1 MAPGT
6 TPSSPAIAHPTS
18 NDDTI
23 TLSPQPRA
31 APSRSSQASQDPAKS
46 GCLKRFLNIV
56 IASLARCFD
65 AMSSSTKA
73 ALLRFFRWLDSPLGH
88 GVLKCTLAYTIAS
101 LATFLTPLSNFLG
114 TLDGKHVV
122 ATITVYFHP
131 ARSTGSMIEA
141 VLIAVV
147 AIAYAELVSILS
159 MVVSVLVGSVMGLV
173 TLAHVLVVI
182 LFIGGGFGFMG
193 WIKQKM
199 ANPLVNVGST
209 LASLAIISVVT
220 KENAVISNVFS
231 NQKIV
236 QVFKMLI
243 MGITSTAAVN
253 VLVWRVSARD
263 LLRTSMAKATTSLGG
278 MLSTISASFLKG
290 VEEEQMSAEF
300 TASSATYAVTYPQML
315 KNLREAKFEDY
326 LLGRERIYVLQRSTV
341 KAIETL
347 ARSIGG
353 LRSAANTQLSLLKLA
368 ESDDVP
374 PPLTRF
380 LTVSSLGDF
389 EGISPSS
396 SSPRAAA
403 HVSSRPN
410 SPGQRPSSSARD
422 HDDGPTPSSLFK
434 LFVDLIGPSM
444 EALTQS
450 LVLILRE
457 SPLGSA
463 PNYEVPISD
472 ELRQSLTEALF
483 QFNVA
488 RFDALRQVYNMI
500 EREKSTSRQIQAGL
514 EEVAAACGHF
524 SFSLQTFGEEMQKY
538 LDILDDLKF
547 VNEHNKRSWRWILW
561 WRKDDTEPIRKR
573 DVPRGIPDSMVLR
586 RDTYNWQASP
596 NASKILS
603 AISQSIL
610 RFVRKIARDDI
621 LFGLKVG
628 IGASLWAMLAFLED
642 TRDFY
647 NHYRGEWGLL
657 SFMIVCSMTVGASNT
672 TGWARFM
679 GTFFGAF
686 FSLFNWTVS
695 QGNAAALIVLGWLV
709 AFWNF
714 YLIVARGKAPLG
726 RMTIL
731 AYNVSTLYAYSL
743 SQRVDDDDDDEGGL
757 HPIMMKIVKH
767 RVISVTAGILW
778 GLIVCR
784 VIWPISARRK
794 FKEGVSMLY
803 LQMGLIW
810 RRGPLAILLRSD
822 CSESYLKSGEQVAM
836 QRYANRLES
845 LRQSAA
851 SEFELRGPF
860 PMETYG
866 RIMRSTN
873 RILDSFYAM
882 SLVAHRDR
890 NLSAG
895 ERALLEYTATERAV
909 LCDRICHVFQ
919 VLASSMMLEYP
930 LTDAVPSVIGI
941 RDRLLAKIFQFRKEH
956 SVEAMRNLGSIPER
970 EVDNGEGSHDAAAA
984 VTPSDAPVNAVVA
997 EEKDY
1002 ALLYAY
1008 TLVTGQVAQ
1017 ELKIAEKEIEK
1028 LFGVLSEESPLLV

>member
-1 MAPGT
+1 
-6 TPSSPAIAHPTS
+6 
-18 NDDTI
+18 
-23 TLSPQPRA
+23 
-31 APSRSSQASQDPAKS
+31 
-46 GCLKRFLNIV
+46 
-56 IASLARCFD
+56 
-65 AMSSSTKA
+65 MSSSA
-73 ALLRFFRWLDSPLGH
+73 RADLLRFVRWLDSPLGH

-159 MVVSVLVGSVMGLV
+159 MVVSVLVGSVLGLV
-173 TLAHVLVVI
+173 TLAHVLVVVI
-182 LFIGGGFGFMG
+182 FIGGGFGFMG
-193 WIKQKM
+193 WVKQKM

-220 KENAVISNVFS
+220 KENAVVSNVFS

-253 VLVWRVSARD
+253 VLVWRVSARH

-278 MLSTISASFLKG
+278 MLSAISASFLKG
-290 VEEEQMSAEF
+290 VEEEQMSADF
-300 TASSATYAVTYPQML
+300 TASSAAYNTAYPQML

-326 LLGRERIYVLQRSTV
+326 FLGKERIYMLERSTV

-353 LRSAANTQLSLLKLA
+353 LRSAANAQLSLLRLA
-368 ESDDVP
+368 EP
-374 PPLTRF
+374 
-380 LTVSSLGDF
+380 G
-389 EGISPSS
+389 
-396 SSPRAAA
+396 
-403 HVSSRPN
+403 
-410 SPGQRPSSSARD
+410 SPGQPRGTWTS
-422 HDDGPTPSSLFK
+422 DDGDGGGDDDGATPSSLFK
-434 LFVDLIGPSM
+434 LFVDLVGPSM

-450 LVLILRE
+450 LVVILRE
-457 SPLGSA
+457 PPLGTA
-463 PNYEVPISD
+463 PKDEVTISD
-472 ELRQSLTEALF
+472 ELRQPLTEALS
-483 QFNVA
+483 QFNEA
-488 RFDALRQVYNMI
+488 RADALQKMYTMI
-500 EREKSTSRQIQAGL
+500 ERENSTSRRIQAGL

-538 LDILDDLKF
+538 LDVLDDLKY
-547 VNEHNKRSWRWILW
+547 VSDHSKRSWRWVLW
-561 WRKDDTEPIRKR
+561 WRKADVATEGRKLSTLPFESSAEAESLIKPIRKR
-573 DVPRGIPDSMVLR
+573 DVPRGIPDSMVRR
-586 RDTYNWQASP
+586 RDTFNWQAAP
-596 NASKILS
+596 NSSKILS
-603 AISQSIL
+603 TISQSIL
-610 RFVRKIARDDI
+610 KFARKIARDDI
-621 LFGLKVG
+621 LFGIKVG
-628 IGASLWAMLAFLED
+628 IGASLWAMLAFIEA

-679 GTFFGAF
+679 GTFFGAV

-695 QGNAAALIVLGWLV
+695 QGNAIALILLGWLV
-709 AFWNF
+709 SFWNF

-743 SQRVDDDDDDEGGL
+743 SQRVDDDDDDEGGI

-866 RIMRSTN
+866 RIMRCTN

-882 SLVAHRDR
+882 SLVAHRNR
-890 NLSAG
+890 NLSPG

-930 LTDAVPSVIGI
+930 LTDAVPSVTGI
-941 RDRLLAKIFQFRKEH
+941 RDRLLAKIFQFRKRH
-956 SVEAMRNLGSIPER
+956 SVETVRNPSYVGEGEIE
-970 EVDNGEGSHDAAAA
+970 NGESSRGDATAIVGSN
-984 VTPSDAPVNAVVA
+984 SDEHAGGVVA

-1002 ALLYAY
+1002 ALIYAY

-1017 ELKIAEKEIEK
+1017 ELKIAEREIET
-1028 LFGVLSEESPLLV
+1028 LFGVLNEESPLLV

>member
-1 MAPGT
+1 MG
-6 TPSSPAIAHPTS
+6 SSA
-18 NDDTI
+18 
-23 TLSPQPRA
+23 
-31 APSRSSQASQDPAKS
+31 
-46 GCLKRFLNIV
+46 
-56 IASLARCFD
+56 
-65 AMSSSTKA
+65 KA
-73 ALLRFFRWLDSPLGH
+73 ALLRFIRWLDSPLGH

-101 LATFLTPLSNFLG
+101 LATFLSPLSNFLG

-182 LFIGGGFGFMG
+182 IFIGGGFGFMG
-193 WIKQKM
+193 WVKQKM

-300 TASSATYAVTYPQML
+300 TASSATYTVTYPQML

-368 ESDDVP
+368 D
-374 PPLTRF
+374 R
-380 LTVSSLGDF
+380 
-389 EGISPSS
+389 PS
-396 SSPRAAA
+396 
-403 HVSSRPN
+403 
-410 SPGQRPSSSARD
+410 SPGQRPGSSAHD
-422 HDDGPTPSSLFK
+422 HDNGPTPSSLFK

-457 SPLGSA
+457 PPLGA
-463 PNYEVPISD
+463 TPNYEVTISD
-472 ELRQSLTEALF
+472 ELRQSLAEALF

-488 RFDALRQVYNMI
+488 RSDALRQAYNMI
-500 EREKSTSRQIQAGL
+500 EREKSTSRRIQAGL

-524 SFSLQTFGEEMQKY
+524 SFSLQTFGEEMRKY
-538 LDILDDLKF
+538 LDVLDDLKF
-547 VNEHNKRSWRWILW
+547 VSEHNKRSWRWILW
-561 WRKDDTEPIRKR
+561 WREDDTAAQGRKMSSLPFQTSSEAESLIKPIRKR
-573 DVPRGIPDSMVLR
+573 DVPKGIPDSMVRR
-586 RDTYNWQASP
+586 RDTYNWQAAP

-603 AISQSIL
+603 TISQSIL
-610 RFVRKIARDDI
+610 RFAREIARDDI

-628 IGASLWAMLAFLED
+628 IGASLWGMLAFLEE

-695 QGNAAALIVLGWLV
+695 QGNAAALIILGWLV

-810 RRGPLAILLRSD
+810 RRGPLAILLRTD

-851 SEFELRGPF
+851 AEFELRGPF
-860 PMETYG
+860 PFETYG

-882 SLVAHRDR
+882 SLVTHRDR

-956 SVEAMRNLGSIPER
+956 SIEAIRNLGFIQESEIE
-970 EVDNGEGSHDAAAA
+970 NGESSHDADVATTA
-984 VTPSDAPVNAVVA
+984 SDAPVGVVMA

-1002 ALLYAY
+1002 ALIYAY

-1028 LFGVLSEESPLLV
+1028 LFGVLNEESPLLV

>member
-1 MAPGT
+1 
-6 TPSSPAIAHPTS
+6 
-18 NDDTI
+18 
-23 TLSPQPRA
+23 
-31 APSRSSQASQDPAKS
+31 
-46 GCLKRFLNIV
+46 
-56 IASLARCFD
+56 
-65 AMSSSTKA
+65 
-73 ALLRFFRWLDSPLGH
+73 
-88 GVLKCTLAYTIAS
+88 
-101 LATFLTPLSNFLG
+101 
-114 TLDGKHVV
+114 
-122 ATITVYFHP
+122 
-131 ARSTGSMIEA
+131 MIEA

-193 WIKQKM
+193 WVKQKM

-380 LTVSSLGDF
+380 LTVSSLGEF

-410 SPGQRPSSSARD
+410 SPGRRPSSSAHD
-422 HDDGPTPSSLFK
+422 HDDGPTPSSLFR
-434 LFVDLIGPSM
+434 LFVDLMGPSM

-483 QFNVA
+483 QFNLA
-488 RFDALRQVYNMI
+488 RSDALRQVYNMI
-500 EREKSTSRQIQAGL
+500 EREKSTSRRIQAGL

-524 SFSLQTFGEEMQKY
+524 SYSLQTFGEEMQKY

-561 WRKDDTEPIRKR
+561 WRKDDTEVQGRKMSSLPFETSPEAESLIKPIRKR
-573 DVPRGIPDSMVLR
+573 DVPRGIPDSLVRR

-610 RFVRKIARDDI
+610 RFVRKIARDDSKHSTPFH
-621 LFGLKVG
+621 LPRVNKLTQSSTTS
-628 IGASLWAMLAFLED
+628 SLWAQGWHWRISLG
-642 TRDFY
+642 
-647 NHYRGEWGLL
+647 NVGLL
-657 SFMIVCSMTVGASNT
+657 
-672 TGWARFM
+672 
-679 GTFFGAF
+679 
-686 FSLFNWTVS
+686 
-695 QGNAAALIVLGWLV
+695 
-709 AFWNF
+709 
-714 YLIVARGKAPLG
+714 RG
-726 RMTIL
+726 
-731 AYNVSTLYAYSL
+731 
-743 SQRVDDDDDDEGGL
+743 
-757 HPIMMKIVKH
+757 
-767 RVISVTAGILW
+767 
-778 GLIVCR
+778 
-784 VIWPISARRK
+784 
-794 FKEGVSMLY
+794 
-803 LQMGLIW
+803 
-810 RRGPLAILLRSD
+810 
-822 CSESYLKSGEQVAM
+822 
-836 QRYANRLES
+836 
-845 LRQSAA
+845 
-851 SEFELRGPF
+851 
-860 PMETYG
+860 
-866 RIMRSTN
+866 
-873 RILDSFYAM
+873 
-882 SLVAHRDR
+882 
-890 NLSAG
+890 
-895 ERALLEYTATERAV
+895 
-909 LCDRICHVFQ
+909 
-919 VLASSMMLEYP
+919 
-930 LTDAVPSVIGI
+930 
-941 RDRLLAKIFQFRKEH
+941 H
-956 SVEAMRNLGSIPER
+956 S
-970 EVDNGEGSHDAAAA
+970 
-984 VTPSDAPVNAVVA
+984 
-997 EEKDY
+997 
-1002 ALLYAY
+1002 
-1008 TLVTGQVAQ
+1008 
-1017 ELKIAEKEIEK
+1017 
-1028 LFGVLSEESPLLV
+1028 

>member
-1 MAPGT
+1 
-6 TPSSPAIAHPTS
+6 
-18 NDDTI
+18 
-23 TLSPQPRA
+23 
-31 APSRSSQASQDPAKS
+31 
-46 GCLKRFLNIV
+46 
-56 IASLARCFD
+56 
-65 AMSSSTKA
+65 MSSSAKTD
-73 ALLRFFRWLDSPLGH
+73 LLRFIRWLDSPLGH

-159 MVVSVLVGSVMGLV
+159 MVVSVMVGSVLGLV
-173 TLAHVLVVI
+173 TLAHVLVVVI
-182 LFIGGGFGFMG
+182 FIGGGFGFMG
-193 WIKQKM
+193 WVKQKM

-253 VLVWRVSARD
+253 VLVWRVSARH
-263 LLRTSMAKATTSLGG
+263 LLRTSMAKATASLGG
-278 MLSTISASFLKG
+278 MLSAISASFLKG
-290 VEEEQMSAEF
+290 VEEEQMSADF
-300 TASSATYAVTYPQML
+300 TASSATYNVTYPQML

-326 LLGRERIYVLQRSTV
+326 FLGRERIYMFERSTV

-353 LRSAANTQLSLLKLA
+353 LRSAANTQLSLLRLA
-368 ESDDVP
+368 EP
-374 PPLTRF
+374 
-380 LTVSSLGDF
+380 G
-389 EGISPSS
+389 
-396 SSPRAAA
+396 
-403 HVSSRPN
+403 
-410 SPGQRPSSSARD
+410 SPGQPPDTSTS
-422 HDDGPTPSSLFK
+422 DDADGGSDDYGPTPSSLFK
-434 LFVDLIGPSM
+434 LFVDLMGPSM

-450 LVLILRE
+450 LVAILRE
-457 SPLGSA
+457 PPLGTA
-463 PNYEVPISD
+463 PKDEVTISD
-472 ELRQSLTEALF
+472 ELRQPLTEALS
-483 QFNVA
+483 QFNEA
-488 RFDALRQVYNMI
+488 RADALQKMYTMI
-500 EREKSTSRQIQAGL
+500 ERENSTSRRIQAGL

-538 LDILDDLKF
+538 LDVLDDLKY
-547 VNEHNKRSWRWILW
+547 VSDHSKRSWRWVLW
-561 WRKDDTEPIRKR
+561 WRKDDVAAEGRKLSTLPFESSAEAESLIKPIRKR
-573 DVPRGIPDSMVLR
+573 DVPRGIPDSMVRR
-586 RDTYNWQASP
+586 RDTYNWQAAP
-596 NASKILS
+596 NSSKILS
-603 AISQSIL
+603 TISQSIL
-610 RFVRKIARDDI
+610 KFARKIARDDI
-621 LFGLKVG
+621 LFGIKVG
-628 IGASLWAMLAFLED
+628 IGASLWAMLAFIEA

-679 GTFFGAF
+679 GTFFGAV

-695 QGNAAALIVLGWLV
+695 QGNAVALIFLGWLV
-709 AFWNF
+709 SFWNF

-743 SQRVDDDDDDEGGL
+743 SQRVDDDDDDEGGI

-866 RIMRSTN
+866 RIMQSTN

-882 SLVAHRDR
+882 SLVAHRNG
-890 NLSAG
+890 NLSPG

-919 VLASSMMLEYP
+919 VLASSLMLEYP
-930 LTDAVPSVIGI
+930 LTDAVPSVTGI

-956 SVEAMRNLGSIPER
+956 SVEAMRNLGYTGGGDIE
-970 EVDNGEGSHDAAAA
+970 NGESSRGDATA
-984 VTPSDAPVNAVVA
+984 VARSNGDAHVGGVVA
-997 EEKDY
+997 EERDY
-1002 ALLYAY
+1002 ALIYAY

-1017 ELKIAEKEIEK
+1017 ELKIAEKEIES
-1028 LFGVLSEESPLLV
+1028 LFGVLNEESPLLV

>member
-1 MAPGT
+1 MG
-6 TPSSPAIAHPTS
+6 SSA
-18 NDDTI
+18 
-23 TLSPQPRA
+23 
-31 APSRSSQASQDPAKS
+31 
-46 GCLKRFLNIV
+46 
-56 IASLARCFD
+56 
-65 AMSSSTKA
+65 KA
-73 ALLRFFRWLDSPLGH
+73 ALLRFIHWLDSPLGH

-101 LATFLTPLSNFLG
+101 LATFLSPLSNFLG

-159 MVVSVLVGSVMGLV
+159 MVVSVFVGSVMGLV

-182 LFIGGGFGFMG
+182 IFIGGGFGFMG
-193 WIKQKM
+193 WVKQKM

-220 KENAVISNVFS
+220 KENAVMSNVFS

-236 QVFKMLI
+236 QVFKMLV

-263 LLRTSMAKATTSLGG
+263 LLRTSMAKATASLGG
-278 MLSTISASFLKG
+278 MLCTISASFLKG

-300 TASSATYAVTYPQML
+300 TASSATYTVTYPQML

-368 ESDDVP
+368 ESDDSP
-374 PPLTRF
+374 PPLTRL
-380 LTVSSLGDF
+380 LTASSLGDF

-396 SSPRAAA
+396 SSPRAAYY
-403 HVSSRPN
+403 VSSRPS
-410 SPGQRPSSSARD
+410 SPGQRPSSSAHD
-422 HDDGPTPSSLFK
+422 HDDGPTPSDLFK

-444 EALTQS
+444 EGLTQS
-450 LVLILRE
+450 LALILRE
-457 SPLGSA
+457 PPLGA
-463 PNYEVPISD
+463 TPNYEVAISD

-488 RFDALRQVYNMI
+488 RADALRQMYNMI
-500 EREKSTSRQIQAGL
+500 EREKSTSRRIQAGL

-538 LDILDDLKF
+538 LDVLDDLKF
-547 VNEHNKRSWRWILW
+547 VSEHSKRSWRWILW
-561 WRKDDTEPIRKR
+561 WRKDDTAAHGRKMSSLPFQTSPEAESLIKPIRKR
-573 DVPRGIPDSMVLR
+573 DVPKGIPDSLVHR
-586 RDTYNWQASP
+586 RDTYNWQAAP
-596 NASKILS
+596 NASKIIS
-603 AISQSIL
+603 TISQSIL
-610 RFVRKIARDDI
+610 RFARKIARDDI

-628 IGASLWAMLAFLED
+628 IGASLWGMLAFLEE

-679 GTFFGAF
+679 GTFFGAV

-695 QGNAAALIVLGWLV
+695 QGNAAALIILGWLV

-803 LQMGLIW
+803 LQMGIIW
-810 RRGPLAILLRSD
+810 RRGPLAILLRTD

-860 PMETYG
+860 PLETYG

-882 SLVAHRDR
+882 SLVTHRDG
-890 NLSAG
+890 NLSPG

-956 SVEAMRNLGSIPER
+956 SPEAMRNLGFIQES
-970 EVDNGEGSHDAAAA
+970 EVENGESSHDAAA
-984 VTPSDAPVNAVVA
+984 VTISDAPVGPVVA
-997 EEKDY
+997 EERDY
-1002 ALLYAY
+1002 ALIYAY

-1017 ELKIAEKEIEK
+1017 ELKIAEKEIET
-1028 LFGVLSEESPLLV
+1028 LFGVLNEESPLLV

>member
-1 MAPGT
+1 MGT
-6 TPSSPAIAHPTS
+6 SA
-18 NDDTI
+18 
-23 TLSPQPRA
+23 
-31 APSRSSQASQDPAKS
+31 
-46 GCLKRFLNIV
+46 
-56 IASLARCFD
+56 
-65 AMSSSTKA
+65 KA
-73 ALLRFFRWLDSPLGH
+73 ALLRFIHWLDSPLGH

-159 MVVSVLVGSVMGLV
+159 MVASVLVGSVMGLV

-182 LFIGGGFGFMG
+182 IFIGGGFGFMG
-193 WIKQKM
+193 WVKQKM

-236 QVFKMLI
+236 QVFKMLV

-263 LLRTSMAKATTSLGG
+263 LLRTSMAKATMSLGG

-290 VEEEQMSAEF
+290 LEEEQMSADF
-300 TASSATYAVTYPQML
+300 TASSAIYTVTYPQML

-326 LLGRERIYVLQRSTV
+326 LLGRERIYALQRSTV

-396 SSPRAAA
+396 SSPRAA
-403 HVSSRPN
+403 HVSSRPS
-410 SPGQRPSSSARD
+410 SPGQRPSSSAHD

-488 RFDALRQVYNMI
+488 RSDALRHVYDMI
-500 EREKSTSRQIQAGL
+500 EREKSTSRRIQAGL

-561 WRKDDTEPIRKR
+561 WRKDDTAVQGRKMSSLPFETSPEAESLIKPIRKR
-573 DVPRGIPDSMVLR
+573 DVPKGIPDSMVHR
-586 RDTYNWQASP
+586 RDTYNWQAAP

-610 RFVRKIARDDI
+610 RFARKIARDDI

-628 IGASLWAMLAFLED
+628 IGASLWALLAFLEE

-695 QGNAAALIVLGWLV
+695 QGNAAALIILGWLV

-860 PMETYG
+860 PLETYG

-882 SLVAHRDR
+882 SLVTHRDR

-895 ERALLEYTATERAV
+895 ERALLEYTAEERAV

-956 SVEAMRNLGSIPER
+956 SIEAMRNLGFIQESEL
-970 EVDNGEGSHDAAAA
+970 ENGESSQDAAAA
-984 VTPSDAPVNAVVA
+984 VSTGDAPVGAVVA

-1002 ALLYAY
+1002 ALIYAY

-1017 ELKIAEKEIEK
+1017 ELKIAEKEIEN
-1028 LFGVLSEESPLLV
+1028 LFGVLNEESPLLV

>member
-1 MAPGT
+1 
-6 TPSSPAIAHPTS
+6 
-18 NDDTI
+18 
-23 TLSPQPRA
+23 
-31 APSRSSQASQDPAKS
+31 
-46 GCLKRFLNIV
+46 
-56 IASLARCFD
+56 
-65 AMSSSTKA
+65 MSSSAKA
-73 ALLRFFRWLDSPLGH
+73 DLLRFVRWLDSPLGH

-147 AIAYAELVSILS
+147 AIAYAELVSVLS
-159 MVVSVLVGSVMGLV
+159 MVVSVLVGSVLGLV
-173 TLAHVLVVI
+173 TLAHVLVVVI
-182 LFIGGGFGFMG
+182 FIGGGFGLMG
-193 WIKQKM
+193 WVKQKM

-253 VLVWRVSARD
+253 VLVWRVSARH
-263 LLRTSMAKATTSLGG
+263 LLRTSMAKATASLGG
-278 MLSTISASFLKG
+278 MLSAISASFLKG
-290 VEEEQMSAEF
+290 VEEEQMSADF
-300 TASSATYAVTYPQML
+300 TASSATYNTTYPQML

-326 LLGRERIYVLQRSTV
+326 FLGRERIYMLERSMV

-353 LRSAANTQLSLLKLA
+353 LRSAANTQLSLLRLA
-368 ESDDVP
+368 ESDQGP
-374 PPLTRF
+374 PTLTRF
-380 LTVSSLGDF
+380 LTVSSLGEY
-389 EGISPSS
+389 EGISPGS
-396 SSPRAAA
+396 SSPRRPSK
-403 HVSSRPN
+403 VVSRPG
-410 SPGQRPSSSARD
+410 SPGQPPGTSTYD
-422 HDDGPTPSSLFK
+422 DGDGGDGDDGPTPSTLFK
-434 LFVDLIGPSM
+434 LFVDLMSPSM

-450 LVLILRE
+450 LVVILRE
-457 SPLGSA
+457 PQLGAA
-463 PNYEVPISD
+463 PKDEVTISD
-472 ELRQSLTEALF
+472 ELRQPLTEALS
-483 QFNVA
+483 QFNEA
-488 RFDALRQVYNMI
+488 RAHALQRMYTTI
-500 EREKSTSRQIQAGL
+500 EREKSTSRRVQAGL

-538 LDILDDLKF
+538 LDVLDDLKY
-547 VNEHNKRSWRWILW
+547 VSDHSKRSWRWVLW
-561 WRKDDTEPIRKR
+561 WRKDDVAGQGRKLSTLPFESSAEAESLIKPIRKR
-573 DVPRGIPDSMVLR
+573 DVPRGIPDSMVRR
-586 RDTYNWQASP
+586 RDTYNWQAAP
-596 NASKILS
+596 NSSTILS
-603 AISQSIL
+603 TISQSIL
-610 RFVRKIARDDI
+610 KFARKLAQDDI
-621 LFGLKVG
+621 RFGIKVG
-628 IGASLWAMLAFLED
+628 IGASLWAMLAFIEA

-679 GTFFGAF
+679 GTFVGAV

-695 QGNAAALIVLGWLV
+695 QGNAVALIFLGWLV
-709 AFWNF
+709 SFWNF

-743 SQRVDDDDDDEGGL
+743 SQRVEDDDDDEGGI

-866 RIMRSTN
+866 RIMRCTN

-882 SLVAHRDR
+882 SLVAHRNR
-890 NLSAG
+890 NLSPG

-930 LTDAVPSVIGI
+930 LTDAVPSVTGI

-956 SVEAMRNLGSIPER
+956 SADAMRNLGHAGEGRIE
-970 EVDNGEGSHDAAAA
+970 NGESSRGDATAL
-984 VTPSDAPVNAVVA
+984 VNSNGDDHPSAVVA

-1002 ALLYAY
+1002 ALIYAY

-1017 ELKIAEKEIEK
+1017 ELKIAEREIES
-1028 LFGVLSEESPLLV
+1028 LFGVLNEESPLLV

>member
-1 MAPGT
+1 MAPGA
-6 TPSSPAIAHPTS
+6 TPSPAAANPIRNTS
-18 NDDTI
+18 NNDDTI
-23 TLSPQPRA
+23 SLSPQPRA
-31 APSRSSQASQDPAKS
+31 ALSRSSQDPTKS
-46 GCLKRFLNIV
+46 GCLKRFLAV
-56 IASLARCFD
+56 VHASLARSFD
-65 AMSSSTKA
+65 AMGSSAKA
-73 ALLRFFRWLDSPLGH
+73 ALLRFIRWLDSPLGH

-101 LATFLTPLSNFLG
+101 LATFLSPLSNFLG

-182 LFIGGGFGFMG
+182 IFIGGGFGFMG
-193 WIKQKM
+193 WVKQKM

-300 TASSATYAVTYPQML
+300 TASSATYTVTYPQML

-396 SSPRAAA
+396 SSPRAAL
-403 HVSSRPN
+403 VSSRPS
-410 SPGQRPSSSARD
+410 SPGQRPGSSAHD

-434 LFVDLIGPSM
+434 LCY
-444 EALTQS
+444 
-450 LVLILRE
+450 
-457 SPLGSA
+457 
-463 PNYEVPISD
+463 PNYEVTISD
-472 ELRQSLTEALF
+472 ELRQSLAEALF

-488 RFDALRQVYNMI
+488 RSDALRQAYNMI
-500 EREKSTSRQIQAGL
+500 EREKSTSRRIQAGL

-524 SFSLQTFGEEMQKY
+524 SFSLQTFGEEMRKY
-538 LDILDDLKF
+538 LDVLDDLKF
-547 VNEHNKRSWRWILW
+547 VSEHNKRSWRWILW
-561 WRKDDTEPIRKR
+561 WRKDDTAAQGRKMSSLPFQTSSEAESLIKPIRKR
-573 DVPRGIPDSMVLR
+573 DVPKGIPDSMVRR
-586 RDTYNWQASP
+586 RDTYNWQAAP

-603 AISQSIL
+603 TISQSIL
-610 RFVRKIARDDI
+610 RFAREIARDDI

-628 IGASLWAMLAFLED
+628 IGASLWGMLAFLEE

-695 QGNAAALIVLGWLV
+695 QGNAAALIILGWLV

-810 RRGPLAILLRSD
+810 RRGPLAILLRTD

-851 SEFELRGPF
+851 AEFELRGPF
-860 PMETYG
+860 PFETYG

-882 SLVAHRDR
+882 SLVTHRDR

-956 SVEAMRNLGSIPER
+956 SIEAIRNLGFIQESEIE
-970 EVDNGEGSHDAAAA
+970 NGESSHDADVATTA
-984 VTPSDAPVNAVVA
+984 SDAPVGVVMA

-1002 ALLYAY
+1002 ALIYAY

-1028 LFGVLSEESPLLV
+1028 LFGVLNEESPLLV

>member
-1 MAPGT
+1 MY
-6 TPSSPAIAHPTS
+6 
-18 NDDTI
+18 
-23 TLSPQPRA
+23 
-31 APSRSSQASQDPAKS
+31 
-46 GCLKRFLNIV
+46 
-56 IASLARCFD
+56 ASLASRVD
-65 AMSSSTKA
+65 AMGRSAKA
-73 ALLRFFRWLDSPLGH
+73 ALLRFIQWLDSPLGH

-101 LATFLTPLSNFLG
+101 LATFLSPLSNFLG
-114 TLDGKHVV
+114 QPDGKHVV

-147 AIAYAELVSILS
+147 AVAYAEFVSILS
-159 MVVSVLVGSVMGLV
+159 MVASVLVGSVIGLA

-182 LFIGGGFGFMG
+182 IFIGGAFGFMG
-193 WIKQKM
+193 WAKQKM

-263 LLRTSMAKATTSLGG
+263 LLRTSMAKATFSLGG
-278 MLSTISASFLKG
+278 MLSTISATFLIG
-290 VEEEQMSAEF
+290 IEEEQMSAKF
-300 TASSATYAVTYPQML
+300 SAASATYAATYPQML

-326 LLGRERIYVLQRSTV
+326 LLGREKTYVLQRSTV

-353 LRSAANTQLSLLKLA
+353 LRSAANTQLSLLNQT
-368 ESDDVP
+368 EPGDVLP

-380 LTVSSLGDF
+380 LTVSSLGEF
-389 EGISPSS
+389 EGISPRT
-396 SSPRAAA
+396 SSPRAPQGA
-403 HVSSRPN
+403 SRPN
-410 SPGQRPSSSARD
+410 SPAQRLSAPT
-422 HDDGPTPSSLFK
+422 HNDGPAPSSLFR
-434 LFVDLIGPSM
+434 LFVDVMGPSM
-444 EALTQS
+444 QALAQS
-450 LVLILRE
+450 LALILRE
-457 SPLGSA
+457 PPLGA
-463 PNYEVPISD
+463 TPNYYEVTVGD
-472 ELRQSLTEALF
+472 GLRQQLTETLG
-483 QFNVA
+483 QFSVA
-488 RFDALRQVYNMI
+488 RADALQQVYKMI
-500 EREKSTSRQIQAGL
+500 EREKSTSRRIQAGL

-538 LDILDDLKF
+538 LDVLDDLKY
-547 VNEHNKRSWRWILW
+547 VSEHSKRSWRWLFW
-561 WRKDDTEPIRKR
+561 WRKEDATERGRKMSSLPFETSPEAESLIKPIRKR
-573 DVPRGIPDSMVLR
+573 DMPRGIPDSMVRR
-586 RDTYNWQASP
+586 RDTYNWQAAP
-596 NASKILS
+596 DASKILS
-603 AISQSIL
+603 TLSQSIMRL
-610 RFVRKIARDDI
+610 ARKIARDDI

-628 IGASLWAMLAFLED
+628 IGASLWGMLAFLEE

-679 GTFFGAF
+679 GTFFGAV

-709 AFWNF
+709 SFWNF

-810 RRGPLAILLRSD
+810 RRGPLAILLRTD

-860 PMETYG
+860 PFETYG
-866 RIMRSTN
+866 RIMRSTH

-882 SLVAHRDR
+882 SLVTHREG
-890 NLSAG
+890 NLSSG
-895 ERALLEYTATERAV
+895 ERALLEYTAAERAV

-956 SVEAMRNLGSIPER
+956 SPEATRSLGFIEGSEPE
-970 EVDNGEGSHDAAAA
+970 NGESSRDTA
-984 VTPSDAPVNAVVA
+984 VTSSGTQVAAVVA
-997 EEKDY
+997 KERDY
-1002 ALLYAY
+1002 ALIYAY

-1017 ELKIAEKEIEK
+1017 ELKVAEKEIES
-1028 LFGVLSEESPLLV
+1028 LFGILSEESPLLV

>member
-1 MAPGT
+1 
-6 TPSSPAIAHPTS
+6 
-18 NDDTI
+18 
-23 TLSPQPRA
+23 
-31 APSRSSQASQDPAKS
+31 
-46 GCLKRFLNIV
+46 
-56 IASLARCFD
+56 
-65 AMSSSTKA
+65 MSSSTKA
-73 ALLRFFRWLDSPLGH
+73 ALLRFVRWLDSPLGH

-101 LATFLTPLSNFLG
+101 LATFLTPLSDFLG

-159 MVVSVLVGSVMGLV
+159 MVVSVFVGSVMGLV

-193 WIKQKM
+193 WVKQKM

-236 QVFKMLI
+236 QVFKMLV

-253 VLVWRVSARD
+253 VLVWRVSSRD

-396 SSPRAAA
+396 SSPRAA

-410 SPGQRPSSSARD
+410 SPGQRPGSSAHD

-488 RFDALRQVYNMI
+488 RSDALGKVYNMI
-500 EREKSTSRQIQAGL
+500 EREKSTSRRIQAGL
-514 EEVAAACGHF
+514 EEVGAACGHF

-561 WRKDDTEPIRKR
+561 WRKDDTAVQGRKMSSLPFETSPEAESLIKPIRKR
-573 DVPRGIPDSMVLR
+573 DVPKGIPDSMVLR
-586 RDTYNWQASP
+586 RDTYNWQAAP

-610 RFVRKIARDDI
+610 RFARKIARDDI

-679 GTFFGAF
+679 GTFFGAV

-695 QGNAAALIVLGWLV
+695 QGNAAALIILGWLV

-860 PMETYG
+860 PLETYG

-956 SVEAMRNLGSIPER
+956 SIEAMGNLGFIPEG
-970 EVDNGEGSHDAAAA
+970 EVENGESSHDAAA
-984 VTPSDAPVNAVVA
+984 VGTPSDAPVGAVVA

-1002 ALLYAY
+1002 ALIYAY

>member
-1 MAPGT
+1 MAPGA
-6 TPSSPAIAHPTS
+6 TPSPAAANPIRNTS
-18 NDDTI
+18 NNDDTI
-23 TLSPQPRA
+23 SLSPQPRA
-31 APSRSSQASQDPAKS
+31 ALSRSSQDPTKS
-46 GCLKRFLNIV
+46 GCLKRFLAV
-56 IASLARCFD
+56 VHASLARSFD
-65 AMSSSTKA
+65 AMGSSAKA
-73 ALLRFFRWLDSPLGH
+73 ALLRFIRWLDSPLGH

-101 LATFLTPLSNFLG
+101 LATFLSPLSNFLG

-182 LFIGGGFGFMG
+182 IFIGGGFGFMG
-193 WIKQKM
+193 WVKQKM

-300 TASSATYAVTYPQML
+300 TASSATYTVTYPQML

-396 SSPRAAA
+396 SSPRAAL
-403 HVSSRPN
+403 VSSRPS
-410 SPGQRPSSSARD
+410 SPGQRPGSSAHD
-422 HDDGPTPSSLFK
+422 HDNGPTPSSLFK

-457 SPLGSA
+457 PPLGA
-463 PNYEVPISD
+463 TPNYEVTISD
-472 ELRQSLTEALF
+472 ELRQSLAEALF

-488 RFDALRQVYNMI
+488 RSDALRQAYNMI
-500 EREKSTSRQIQAGL
+500 EREKSTSRRIQAGL

-524 SFSLQTFGEEMQKY
+524 SFSLQTFGEEMRKY
-538 LDILDDLKF
+538 LDVLDDLKF
-547 VNEHNKRSWRWILW
+547 VSEHNKRSWRWILW
-561 WRKDDTEPIRKR
+561 WREDDTAAQGRKMSSLPFQTSSEAESLIKPIRKR
-573 DVPRGIPDSMVLR
+573 DVPKGIPDSMVRR
-586 RDTYNWQASP
+586 RDTYNWQAAP

-603 AISQSIL
+603 TISQSIL
-610 RFVRKIARDDI
+610 RFAREIARDDI

-628 IGASLWAMLAFLED
+628 IGASLWGMLAFLEE

-695 QGNAAALIVLGWLV
+695 QGNAAALIILGWLV

-757 HPIMMKIVKH
+757 HPIMMKIKVQRRCLH
-767 RVISVTAGILW
+767 ALPPDGSYLE
-778 GLIVCR
+778 
-784 VIWPISARRK
+784 ART
-794 FKEGVSMLY
+794 
-803 LQMGLIW
+803 
-810 RRGPLAILLRSD
+810 LAILLRTD

-851 SEFELRGPF
+851 AEFELRGPF
-860 PMETYG
+860 PFETYG

-882 SLVAHRDR
+882 SLVTHRDR

-895 ERALLEYTATERAV
+895 ERAFAGQLHDAG
-909 LCDRICHVFQ
+909 I
-919 VLASSMMLEYP
+919 P

-956 SVEAMRNLGSIPER
+956 SIEAIRNLGFIQESEIE
-970 EVDNGEGSHDAAAA
+970 NGESSHDADVATTA
-984 VTPSDAPVNAVVA
+984 SDAPVGVVMA

-1002 ALLYAY
+1002 ALIYAY

-1028 LFGVLSEESPLLV
+1028 LFGVLNEESPLLV

>member
-1 MAPGT
+1 MP
-6 TPSSPAIAHPTS
+6 PSA
-18 NDDTI
+18 
-23 TLSPQPRA
+23 RA
-31 APSRSSQASQDPAKS
+31 D
-46 GCLKRFLNIV
+46 
-56 IASLARCFD
+56 
-65 AMSSSTKA
+65 
-73 ALLRFFRWLDSPLGH
+73 LLRFIRWLDSPLGH

-159 MVVSVLVGSVMGLV
+159 MVVSVLVGSVLGLV
-173 TLAHVLVVI
+173 TLAHVLVVVI
-182 LFIGGGFGFMG
+182 FIGGGFGFMG
-193 WIKQKM
+193 WVKQKM

-236 QVFKMLI
+236 QVFKMLV

-253 VLVWRVSARD
+253 VLVWRVSARH
-263 LLRTSMAKATTSLGG
+263 LLRTSMAKATASLGG
-278 MLSTISASFLKG
+278 MLSAISASFLKG
-290 VEEEQMSAEF
+290 VEEEHMSADF
-300 TASSATYAVTYPQML
+300 TASSATYNVTYPQML

-353 LRSAANTQLSLLKLA
+353 LRSAANTQLSLLRLA
-368 ESDDVP
+368 EP
-374 PPLTRF
+374 
-380 LTVSSLGDF
+380 G
-389 EGISPSS
+389 
-396 SSPRAAA
+396 
-403 HVSSRPN
+403 
-410 SPGQRPSSSARD
+410 SPGQRPGTSTYD
-422 HDDGPTPSSLFK
+422 GGDGGGDDDGPTPSSLFK
-434 LFVDLIGPSM
+434 LFVDLMGPSM

-450 LVLILRE
+450 LVGILRE
-457 SPLGSA
+457 PPLGTA
-463 PNYEVPISD
+463 PKDEVTISD
-472 ELRQSLTEALF
+472 ELRQPLTEALS
-483 QFNVA
+483 QFNEA
-488 RFDALRQVYNMI
+488 RAEALQKMYTMI
-500 EREKSTSRQIQAGL
+500 ERENSTSRRIQAGL

-524 SFSLQTFGEEMQKY
+524 SFSLQAFGEEMQKY
-538 LDILDDLKF
+538 LDVLDDLKY
-547 VNEHNKRSWRWILW
+547 VSDHSKRSWRWVLW
-561 WRKDDTEPIRKR
+561 WRKDDVATQGRKMSSLPFESSAETESLIKPIRKR
-573 DVPRGIPDSMVLR
+573 DVPRGIPESMVRR
-586 RDTYNWQASP
+586 RDTYNWQAAP

-603 AISQSIL
+603 TISQTIL
-610 RFVRKIARDDI
+610 RLARKIARDDI

-628 IGASLWAMLAFLED
+628 IGASLWAMLAFIEA

-679 GTFFGAF
+679 GTFFGAV

-695 QGNAAALIVLGWLV
+695 QGNAVALIFLGWLV
-709 AFWNF
+709 SFWNF

-743 SQRVDDDDDDEGGL
+743 SQRVDDNDDDEGGI

-767 RVISVTAGILW
+767 RVISVTAGIIW

-836 QRYANRLES
+836 QRYANSLES

-882 SLVAHRDR
+882 SLVAHRDG
-890 NLSAG
+890 NLSPG

-930 LTDAVPSVIGI
+930 LTDAVPSVTGI

-956 SVEAMRNLGSIPER
+956 SVEAMRKLGHAGEGAIE
-970 EVDNGEGSHDAAAA
+970 NGESSRGDATAI
-984 VTPSDAPVNAVVA
+984 VSSNSDAHSGGVVA

-1017 ELKIAEKEIEK
+1017 ELKMAEREIES
-1028 LFGVLSEESPLLV
+1028 LFGVLNEESPLLV

>member
-1 MAPGT
+1 M
-6 TPSSPAIAHPTS
+6 
-18 NDDTI
+18 
-23 TLSPQPRA
+23 
-31 APSRSSQASQDPAKS
+31 
-46 GCLKRFLNIV
+46 RFLNIMY
-56 IASLARCFD
+56 ASLASRVD
-65 AMSSSTKA
+65 AMGYMYSAKA
-73 ALLRFFRWLDSPLGH
+73 ALLRFIRWLDSPLGH

-101 LATFLTPLSNFLG
+101 LATFLSPLSSFLG
-114 TLDGKHVV
+114 KPDGKHVV

-141 VLIAVV
+141 VLVAVV

-159 MVVSVLVGSVMGLV
+159 MVASVLVGSVMGLV

-182 LFIGGGFGFMG
+182 IFIGGAFGFMG
-193 WIKQKM
+193 WVKQKM

-243 MGITSTAAVN
+243 MGITSTSAVN

-263 LLRTSMAKATTSLGG
+263 LLRTSMAEAAVSLGG

-290 VEEEQMSAEF
+290 VEEEQTSAEF
-300 TASSATYAVTYPQML
+300 SASSATYSVIYPQML

-326 LLGRERIYVLQRSTV
+326 ILGREKIYVLQRSTV
-341 KAIETL
+341 KALEAL

-353 LRSAANTQLSLLKLA
+353 LRSAANTQLSLLKQA
-368 ESDDVP
+368 ESDDEP

-389 EGISPSS
+389 EGISPGS
-396 SSPRAAA
+396 SSPRAAQGA
-403 HVSSRPN
+403 R
-410 SPGQRPSSSARD
+410 RPSSPGRRLSTPAQ
-422 HDDGPTPSSLFK
+422 DDGPAPASLFR
-434 LFVDLIGPSM
+434 LFVDLMGPSM
-444 EALTQS
+444 EALTQN
-450 LVLILRE
+450 LTLILRE
-457 SPLGSA
+457 PPLA
-463 PNYEVPISD
+463 ATPNYEVIVND
-472 ELRQSLTEALF
+472 ELRQQLTEALG

-488 RFDALRQVYNMI
+488 RADALQRVYDMI
-500 EREKSTSRQIQAGL
+500 EREKSTSRRIQAGL

-538 LDILDDLKF
+538 LDVLDDLKY
-547 VNEHNKRSWRWILW
+547 VSEHSTRSWRWLLW
-561 WRKDDTEPIRKR
+561 WREQDAPAQRRKMSSLPFETSPEAESLIKPIRKR
-573 DVPRGIPDSMVLR
+573 DVPKGIPDSMVRR
-586 RDTYNWQASP
+586 RDTYNWQAAP

-603 AISQSIL
+603 TLSQSIMRL
-610 RFVRKIARDDI
+610 ARKIAQDDI

-628 IGASLWAMLAFLED
+628 IGASLWGMLAFLEE

-679 GTFFGAF
+679 GTFFGAV
-686 FSLFNWTVS
+686 FSLFNWTLS

-709 AFWNF
+709 SFWNF

-743 SQRVDDDDDDEGGL
+743 SQRVEEDDDDEGGL
-757 HPIMMKIVKH
+757 HPIMIEIVKH

-810 RRGPLAILLRSD
+810 RRGPLAILLRTD

-860 PMETYG
+860 PFETYG
-866 RIMRSTN
+866 RIMRSTH

-882 SLVAHRDR
+882 SMVTHREG
-890 NLSAG
+890 NLSPG

-956 SVEAMRNLGSIPER
+956 SPEALRSLGFIKEG
-970 EVDNGEGSHDAAAA
+970 ETENGESSHDTA
-984 VTPSDAPVNAVVA
+984 VASSDTQTGAVVA
-997 EEKDY
+997 KEKDY
-1002 ALLYAY
+1002 ALIYAY

-1017 ELKIAEKEIEK
+1017 ELKIAEKEIDG
-1028 LFGVLSEESPLLV
+1028 LFGILNEESPLLV